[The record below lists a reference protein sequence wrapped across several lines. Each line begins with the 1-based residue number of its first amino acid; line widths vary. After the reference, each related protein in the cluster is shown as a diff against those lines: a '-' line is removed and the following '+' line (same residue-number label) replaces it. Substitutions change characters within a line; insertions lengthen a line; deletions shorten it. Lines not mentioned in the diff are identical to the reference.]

1 VAQVEVMNNV
11 QQEWEEQVSLVDQV
25 RQDIHKVDTLHIT
38 IKDIHLQE
46 QEELQDTL
54 VDTEV
59 LTEDQE

>member
-1 VAQVEVMNNV
+1 
-11 QQEWEEQVSLVDQV
+11 VDQV